1 MRILELNENQ
11 SGTKVFSTKK
21 TIFFLL
27 IIQLA
32 VEDIVIRSIL
42 STKGKLQTQWKTV
55 VVRKIEY
62 SSAVF
67 LGKLS
72 LQLLYA
78 AWLRYSLRQRTS
90 SSFTW

>member
-1 MRILELNENQ
+1 MQIMELNENQ
-11 SGTKVFSTKK
+11 SGTKVFSK
-21 TIFFLL
+21 ILFFFL
-27 IIQLA
+27 IINFAA

-42 STKGKLQTQWKTV
+42 STKEKLQTQWKTV

-62 SSAVF
+62 SSTIF
-67 LGKLS
+67 LGQLS

-78 AWLRYSLRQRTS
+78 AWLRYSLGQPTT